1 MNTFRRKLRTIF
13 LPYVII
19 NVDLIILYTFLN
31 WLLIVKF
38 GAVKLEENIANIVIP
53 ILLPWIPL
61 IIWLRPRLKLLNL
74 RTSGRNN
81 PIAFIIYMCG
91 IVMVFPIVM
100 SQLYMATATG
110 KLTPLNYMSDI
121 NYKTPTKY
129 YTVKHFY
136 VAKNVAH
143 IKPVFMVTG
152 KYNTG
157 FEMSIYAAVP
167 VFDHLFP
174 DTNMIAAMRD
184 NLNAKGLVIIDGKLS
199 SIQQLKRLPA
209 DSIRKMRYLNPSLV
223 MPKYGDTGK
232 FGALIVATRHF
243 KIHSEAPPPKI
254 EPAAWLTVKYTTIIN
269 NHFSVAEKDRRY
281 KKFIRHCDSVFRR
294 ARIDGFVYLEKP
306 HYNKEIQYYLD
317 AIKSRGDVA
326 DVFPVVL
333 APVYDS
339 YANKNGHTL
348 VWAFASLI
356 IGSGLFLLVISLIK
370 FKAEQGGVTNGN
382 NPIFQK

>member
-1 MNTFRRKLRTIF
+1 MNTFQLKLRTIF
-13 LPYVII
+13 LPYLII
-19 NVDLIILYTFLN
+19 NVGLTAIYTFLN
-31 WLLIVKF
+31 WLLVVKL
-38 GAVKLEENIANIVIP
+38 GVVRLEENIANIVIP
-53 ILLPWIPL
+53 ITLPWLPL
-61 IIWLRPRLKLLNL
+61 IIWIRPRLKLLNL
-74 RTSGRNN
+74 RTSGRRN
-81 PIAFIIYMCG
+81 PIAFIIYLCG
-91 IVMVFPIVM
+91 VAMIFPIALA
-100 SQLYMATATG
+100 QLYMITATG
-110 KLTPLNYMSDI
+110 KLTRLEYMSEI
-121 NYKTPTKY
+121 NYKVPTKY
-129 YTVKHFY
+129 YSVKHFY

-143 IKPVFMVTG
+143 IKPVFTVTG

-174 DTNMIAAMRD
+174 DTNMIAAMRN

-199 SIQQLKRLPA
+199 SMQQLKRLPA

-254 EPAAWLTVKYTTIIN
+254 EPAAWLTVKYTTAIN
-269 NHFSVAEKDRRY
+269 NHLSIAEKDRRY

-294 ARIDGFVYLEKP
+294 TRIDRFVYLERP
-306 HYNKEIQYYLD
+306 PYSREIQYYLD

-326 DVFPVVL
+326 DGFPIVL
-333 APVYDS
+333 SPVYDS

-348 VWAFASLI
+348 ALVFGSLA
-356 IGSGLFLLVISLIK
+356 IGSGLFLLVIGLIK
-370 FKAEQGGVTNGN
+370 LKAGANDSE
-382 NPIFQK
+382 